1 MKSKKSI
8 SKESPKKQTNSKK
21 QSIKER
27 DKQLL
32 KEKVKEK
39 IEEEIP
45 EEEKEKEILNINIKK
60 IERFIYISTY
70 NDSNLM
76 STLTKLFEEINQKAF
91 NFQSKK
97 EIYTYS
103 LSQEDQENTELD
115 YISGFQII
123 DKNIRITIL
132 EGITDKSMQKV
143 KELIPK
149 IKINDKT
156 TKLLSDTRI
165 LFDSRIYSKF
175 NLSLKL
181 IKLRTPL
188 KECLETFPIYEN
200 ANRIRQIYDCF
211 QSLGCLLRVETFEEV
226 NMYKIFPTV
235 EGLLLLERKHGDMI
249 NYEDITGIHKEKKK
263 IKKLNV
269 KYLISDKSSLNSR
282 YSIVSSSSNINNIS
296 DINEIGGKKGILKE
310 NKIRRK
316 LYICKS
322 QDDINGNKLKNKLEK
337 EYQEKIKNAHKLIL
351 KPRVINTNEL
361 YEKFLEERNNSPK
374 TNIWENNLKYIEEL
388 KRKIPAFK
396 RFCRPCKPDE
406 EIIKS
411 PKQILFCPTK
421 KNYYNKILKKMREK
435 YIKDT
440 KHHYSYSNYSMA
452 LSFPMFET
460 GVNMEYIEYLEN
472 KKKWR
477 NNKDFE
483 RFKQPEKEKYF
494 FPKIKNIL

>member
-8 SKESPKKQTNSKK
+8 SKESPKKQTNYKK

-32 KEKVKEK
+32 KEKVKE
-39 IEEEIP
+39 
-45 EEEKEKEILNINIKK
+45 K

-132 EGITDKSMQKV
+132 EGIADKSMQKV

-156 TKLLSDTRI
+156 TKLLSDSRI
-165 LFDSRIYSKF
+165 LFDTRIYSKF

-226 NMYKIFPTV
+226 DMYKILPTG
-235 EGLLLLERKHGDMI
+235 EGLLLVERKHGDMI
-249 NYEDITGIHKEKKK
+249 NYEDMTGTHKEKKK
-263 IKKLNV
+263 
-269 KYLISDKSSLNSR
+269 
-282 YSIVSSSSNINNIS
+282 
-296 DINEIGGKKGILKE
+296 
-310 NKIRRK
+310 
-316 LYICKS
+316 
-322 QDDINGNKLKNKLEK
+322 LKN
-337 EYQEKIKNAHKLIL
+337 
-351 KPRVINTNEL
+351 
-361 YEKFLEERNNSPK
+361 
-374 TNIWENNLKYIEEL
+374 
-388 KRKIPAFK
+388 
-396 RFCRPCKPDE
+396 
-406 EIIKS
+406 
-411 PKQILFCPTK
+411 
-421 KNYYNKILKKMREK
+421 
-435 YIKDT
+435 
-440 KHHYSYSNYSMA
+440 
-452 LSFPMFET
+452 
-460 GVNMEYIEYLEN
+460 
-472 KKKWR
+472 
-477 NNKDFE
+477 
-483 RFKQPEKEKYF
+483 
-494 FPKIKNIL
+494 